1 MIGVTQ
7 GRRGSAALPA
17 MLAALTMLAA
27 LSPGLATTANMS
39 DRLAVQAAYVNVR
52 GGVFELNARAT
63 YPLND
68 DIRTAL
74 TDGVTVNIELQTVV
88 NRQRRFWFD
97 NTLVDVTLRRE
108 LSWHAVSERYI
119 LREVGSG
126 TQQVFMTLDQALVA
140 GGEVDDWPVV
150 VEPQLDP
157 DSSYTISVRAGLRRG
172 RMSDALRALI
182 FWSDSWNRSSEWYT
196 WTLPR

>member
-1 MIGVTQ
+1 MMSGETQ
-7 GRRGSAALPA
+7 SRLG
-17 MLAALTMLAA
+17 LAALTAVLAILAA
-27 LSPGLATTANMS
+27 VLCPRWAYAAATN
-39 DRLAVQAAYVNVR
+39 DRLAVQTAYVNVR

-74 TDGVTVNIELQTVV
+74 SDGVTVNAELQTVV
-88 NRQRRFWFD
+88 SRQRRFWFD

-126 TQQVFMTLDQALVA
+126 TQQVFMTLDQALIA
-140 GGEVDDWPVV
+140 AGEVDDWPVV

-157 DSSYTISVRAGLRRG
+157 DSTYTISVRAGVRRG
-172 RMSDALRALI
+172 RMSDALRAII

>member
-1 MIGVTQ
+1 MMSGVTQ
-7 GRRGSAALPA
+7 RGLGSTALSA
-17 MLAALTMLAA
+17 MLALLAVCCPGRILAA
-27 LSPGLATTANMS
+27 DST
-39 DRLAVQAAYVNVR
+39 DRLAVQTAYVNVR

-74 TDGVTVNIELQTVV
+74 ADGVTVNVELQTVV

-108 LSWHAVSERYI
+108 LTWHAVSERYI

-126 TQQVFMTLDQALVA
+126 QQQVYMTLDQALVA
-140 GGEVDDWPVV
+140 AGEIDDWPVV

-157 DSSYTISVRAGLRRG
+157 DSTYTISVRAGVRRG

>member
-1 MIGVTQ
+1 MMVWLA
-7 GRRGSAALPA
+7 RGGHLTAA
-17 MLAALTMLAA
+17 LAALLLAA
-27 LSPGLATTANMS
+27 QCCPVAQADEADG
-39 DRLAVQAAYVNVR
+39 RLAVRTAYVNVR

-68 DIRTAL
+68 DIRMAL
-74 TDGVTVNIELQTVV
+74 ADGVTVNIELQTQVH
-88 NRQRRFWFD
+88 RKRRFWFD
-97 NTLVDVTLRRE
+97 STLVDVTLRRD

-119 LREVGSG
+119 LRETG
-126 TQQVFMTLDQALVA
+126 TGEQQVYTTLDQALEAA
-140 GGEVDDWPVV
+140 GVVENWPVV

-157 DSSYTISVRAGLRRG
+157 DSTYTISVRAGVRRG
-172 RMSDALRALI
+172 RLSDALRTLI

>member
-1 MIGVTQ
+1 
-7 GRRGSAALPA
+7 
-17 MLAALTMLAA
+17 
-27 LSPGLATTANMS
+27 
-39 DRLAVQAAYVNVR
+39 VQTAYVNVR

-63 YPLND
+63 YPLNE

-74 TDGVTVNIELQTVV
+74 EDGVTVNIELQTQVH
-88 NRQRRFWFD
+88 RQRRFWFD
-97 NTLVDVTLRRE
+97 STLVDVTLRRE

-119 LREVGSG
+119 LRTTG
-126 TQQVFMTLDQALVA
+126 TGEQQVYMTLDQALEAA
-140 GGEVDDWPVV
+140 GIVEGWPVV

-157 DSSYTISVRAGLRRG
+157 DSTYTISVRAGVRRG